1 MLRRAQ
7 SSQTLHHTEQQFA
20 WLEPIKSEQGIED
33 LRDAKATIE
42 LASMVC
48 KLLKVCQTFQLHH
61 SDAIMCRIIP
71 L

>member
-1 MLRRAQ
+1 MRKIFELANPISGRSGNEAI
-7 SSQTLHHTEQQFA
+7 
-20 WLEPIKSEQGIED
+20 WLESIKSQQGID